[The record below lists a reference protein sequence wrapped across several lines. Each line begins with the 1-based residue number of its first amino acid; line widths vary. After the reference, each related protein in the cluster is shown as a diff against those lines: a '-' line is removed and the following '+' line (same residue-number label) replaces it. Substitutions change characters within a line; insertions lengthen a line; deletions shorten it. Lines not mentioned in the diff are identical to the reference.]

1 MGVNSDMLRGFR
13 VMMILYRL
21 SLSDSYGYEISK
33 FIRDQTDNVY
43 TIKETTLYSTFNRL
57 EKQGEIRSLL
67 KEETRDRK
75 RTYFKLTDSLK
86 NYLENNWYKKTQV
99 NFAHLCFYLFKINYD
114 IQKNEN
120 SLSELRKDFQVLMGW
135 IKKES
140 FFNLIN

>member
-86 NYLENNWYKKTQV
+86 NYLENN
-99 NFAHLCFYLFKINYD
+99 
-114 IQKNEN
+114 
-120 SLSELRKDFQVLMGW
+120 
-135 IKKES
+135 
-140 FFNLIN
+140 